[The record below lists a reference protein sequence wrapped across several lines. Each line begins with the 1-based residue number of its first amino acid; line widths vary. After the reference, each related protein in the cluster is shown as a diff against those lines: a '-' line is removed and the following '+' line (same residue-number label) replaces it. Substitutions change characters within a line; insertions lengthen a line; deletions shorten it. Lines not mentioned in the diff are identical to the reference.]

1 MKITP
6 RILLFPFSI
15 GYFLAVTI
23 RNFLFN
29 KGILKSRTYKI
40 PVISVGNITVGGT
53 GKTPLTEFLI
63 RLLSP
68 YYHCA
73 LLSRGYGRKTKG
85 PMLAGKNASPESIG
99 DEPMQMKLKYPD
111 LTVAVAEKR
120 VSGMEKLLNL
130 PSPPQVVLM
139 DDAYQHR
146 AIYPSLSIL
155 ITDYYRPIYNDL
167 CLPAGNLR
175 EPVSGKKRAQIIVIN
190 KCPIDFSEK
199 ERDLILKKLAPLPY
213 QLVYFSSIS
222 YHFPRKLI
230 SSTTRENIKIK
241 DHKIN
246 KPILAIAGIGNPVP
260 FFEEVSKYSGKV
272 ETITYRD
279 HHDFTEKDFNKIL
292 VQWKKMGPEAIVL
305 TTEKDAVK
313 LMNKNIA
320 PELSE
325 KIWYIPI
332 ELKILFNQQGT
343 FIKTIENYVRS
354 N

>member
-6 RILLFPFSI
+6 RTLLFPFSI
-15 GYFLAVTI
+15 GYFLVVTI

-29 KGILKSRTYKI
+29 KGILKSRTYRI

-68 YYHCA
+68 HYHCA

-85 PMLAGKNASPESIG
+85 PILAGKNASPESIG

-111 LTVAVAEKR
+111 LIVAVAEKR

-146 AIYPSLSIL
+146 AVSPGLSIL
-155 ITDYYRPIYNDL
+155 ISDYYRPIYKDI

-175 EPVSGKKRAQIIVIN
+175 EPVAGKKRAQIIIIN
-190 KCPIDFSEK
+190 KCPTDFSEREK
-199 ERDLILKKLAPLPY
+199 NLVLKKLAPLSY
-213 QLVYFSSIS
+213 QQVYFSSIA
-222 YHFPRKLI
+222 YHSPRKLF
-230 SSTTRENIKIK
+230 SSKTQEKIETK
-241 DHKIN
+241 NHKIN
-246 KPILAIAGIGNPVP
+246 NPILAIAGIGNPVP
-260 FFEEVSKYSGKV
+260 FFAEVGKYSDKV
-272 ETITYRD
+272 ETIAFRD
-279 HHDFTEKDFNKIL
+279 HHDFTENDFNKIL
-292 VQWKKMGPEAIVL
+292 VQLERMGSKTIVL

-313 LMNKNIA
+313 LKHKSII